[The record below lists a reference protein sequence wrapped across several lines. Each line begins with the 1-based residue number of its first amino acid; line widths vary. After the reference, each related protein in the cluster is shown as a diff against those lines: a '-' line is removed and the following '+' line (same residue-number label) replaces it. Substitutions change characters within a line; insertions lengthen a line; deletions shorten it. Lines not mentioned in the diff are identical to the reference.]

1 MIHSVRSISASEMSK
16 KRILLVVK
24 TRRNVEICKSHSVLR
39 CVGYG
44 CGMKKTVQVYIVVVV
59 NLYESDYLKIRFEIG
74 YNITIGLY
82 VLD

>member
-1 MIHSVRSISASEMSK
+1 
-16 KRILLVVK
+16 
-24 TRRNVEICKSHSVLR
+24 
-39 CVGYG
+39 
-44 CGMKKTVQVYIVVVV
+44 MKKTVQVYIVVVV